1 MDEKAKNHALRMI
14 PYGLYVLTAS
24 TEDAESGVPG
34 VNAATVSW
42 FSQAA
47 FEPPRVVVA
56 LRNGSGIWRRVQA
69 AGVFALNLLGTGQKA
84 LASTFFRR
92 VEPEGNTIGGA
103 AFHIGVTGAP
113 ILDDVPAYLECRVIQ
128 TFDAGDHT
136 LFLADILAAGI
147 QNDLDAL
154 TMDETGWR
162 YGG

>member
-1 MDEKAKNHALRMI
+1 MDEKAKKHALRMI

-24 TEDAESGVPG
+24 TEDVESGLSG
-34 VNAATVSW
+34 MNAATVSW
-42 FSQAA
+42 LSQAA
-47 FEPPRVVVA
+47 FEPPRIVVA

-84 LASTFFRR
+84 LASTFFRH

-103 AFHIGVTGAP
+103 AFHTGATGAP
-113 ILDDVPAYLECRVIQ
+113 ILDDAPAYLECHVIQ
-128 TFDAGDHT
+128 TLDAGDHT

-154 TMDETGWR
+154 TIDETGWH

>member
-1 MDEKAKNHALRMI
+1 MPKKHALRMM

-34 VNAATVSW
+34 ISAATVSW
-42 FSQAA
+42 LSQAA
-47 FEPPRVVVA
+47 FKPPRIVVA

-84 LASTFFRR
+84 LASTFFKH

-103 AFHIGVTGAP
+103 SFHTGVTGAP

-128 TFDAGDHT
+128 TFDTGDHT
-136 LFLADILAAGI
+136 LFLADILSAGI

-154 TMDETGWR
+154 TMVETGWH